1 MVIRQQVTAVL
12 NKKMDRQDF
21 IKHVAIGMV
30 ALSGAG
36 TALRLMTPPQQG
48 QHHSV
53 QAGYGGSSYGGI
65 DEQKK

>member
-1 MVIRQQVTAVL
+1 MALKTQINTIL

-36 TALRLMTPPQQG
+36 TALKLLAPKQKQQ
-48 QHHSV
+48 
-53 QAGYGGSSYGGI
+53 AMDSSYGGSAYGGF
-65 DEQKK
+65 KKTQ